1 MKKVLVIFAMAMVTM
16 TAKAQVEFLDRHVL
30 KGDPLLG
37 TKDCTAFYCKNLTIT
52 EKDDN
57 ATFTLNNKETS
68 HIFISGAVLIGYY
81 NNNNDFLYKT
91 EAYITKYNI
100 EQGSQREWFTVAFS
114 KDSVPYSK
122 YSEKEY
128 ILPKMWRVRGSDI
141 LRWLREN
148 DGYIRIVAPMYGGN
162 KLDLKIA
169 IKKEE

>member
-1 MKKVLVIFAMAMVTM
+1 MKKVLLFMMLMATI
-16 TAKAQVEFLDRHVL
+16 TATAQVEFLDRQVI

-37 TKDCTAFYCKNLTIT
+37 TKDCTAYYCKNLTIK
-52 EKDDN
+52 ENGDN
-57 ATFTLNNKETS
+57 VTFTLNNQETS

-114 KDSVPYSK
+114 KDSLPYSK
-122 YSEKEY
+122 YSEKGY
-128 ILPKMWRVRGSDI
+128 TLPKMWRVRGADI

-148 DGYIRIVAPMYGGN
+148 NGYIRIVAPMYGGTQ
-162 KLDLKIA
+162 LDLKFA
-169 IKKEE
+169 IRKEE